1 LPSARIPTG
10 KFRKAREYSL
20 SVRVG
25 WSNITNIVVATQVI
39 SFIIEN
45 VTAGGNVSFLSK
57 KLDSRPEAVEKKED
71 L

>member
-1 LPSARIPTG
+1 
-10 KFRKAREYSL
+10 
-20 SVRVG
+20 
-25 WSNITNIVVATQVI
+25 VATQVI